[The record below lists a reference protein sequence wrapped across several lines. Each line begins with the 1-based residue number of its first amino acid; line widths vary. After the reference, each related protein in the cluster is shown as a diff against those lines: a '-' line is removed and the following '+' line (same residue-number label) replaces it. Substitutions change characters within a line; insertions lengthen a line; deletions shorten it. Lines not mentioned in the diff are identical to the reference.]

1 MSTETERHGI
11 TAHETR
17 SRMSGRT
24 LGEVATVVRSK
35 NAGPFHV
42 TFDIMFSDHD
52 AFTRILHS
60 GQVSRER
67 FALTYGLR
75 PEEVQWT
82 TYEPGLGFKA
92 TIRRPMASGD
102 PRDGDVYGCQQHG
115 PLLAWEIDL

>member
-1 MSTETERHGI
+1 MSTETARHGI
-11 TAHETR
+11 TAPETP
-17 SRMSGRT
+17 SRMSRRT
-24 LGEVATVVRSK
+24 LGEVASVVRSK
-35 NAGPFHV
+35 NAGPFHF
-42 TFDIMFSDHD
+42 TFDIMFCDQEV
-52 AFTRILHS
+52 FTQILHS

-67 FALTYGLR
+67 FAHTYGLL

-92 TIRRPMASGD
+92 TIRRPVPSGD